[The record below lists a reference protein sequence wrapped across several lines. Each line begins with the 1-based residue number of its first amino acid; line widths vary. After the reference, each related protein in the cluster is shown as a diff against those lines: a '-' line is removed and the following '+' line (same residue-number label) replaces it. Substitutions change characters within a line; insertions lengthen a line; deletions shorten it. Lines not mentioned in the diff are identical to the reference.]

1 MPECQIICLAN
12 SYKHGGRCV
21 AGVRT
26 DGKGWVRPISDA
38 PDGTL
43 NYRDYRLSNGTDV
56 KVLDLVSISL
66 TEPKPA
72 KHQPENWLFEKQ
84 PWKLIARP
92 APSDVLKA
100 VANVLSVDSFLF
112 KDTRDRIPFK
122 EFNEKPAASSLAI
135 VHPSK
140 LEFCI
145 TQSFAGNKQLRA
157 KFELAGRVFNLAVT
171 DPVWKDRLSN
181 KIHGT
186 YGRADVGID
195 NDTQVFL
202 TISLGE
208 PLDGFCYKL
217 VAAVLQVAL
226 PVAEAKGKPYSVV
239 EKRITYPNAY
249 ARWSAE
255 DDKKLREKFQEGISQ
270 QELSKLFQRNSGAI
284 RSRLFKLGLINRLFL
299 KVSG

>member
-26 DGKGWVRPISDA
+26 DGKGWVRPISDSA
-38 PDGTL
+38 DGTL

-92 APSDVLKA
+92 APSDALKA
-100 VANVLSVDSFLF
+100 VANILFVDSFLF
-112 KDTRDRIPFK
+112 KNTKDRIPSK

-145 TQSFAGNKQLRA
+145 TQSFSGKKQLRA
-157 KFELAGRVFNLAVT
+157 KFELAGRVFDLAVT
-171 DPVWKDRLSN
+171 DPVWKDRLN
-181 KIHGT
+181 NRIHGT

-217 VAAVLQVAL
+217 VAAVLQVSL
-226 PVAEAKGKPYSVV
+226 PVIESRGKTHSIVD
-239 EKRITYPNAY
+239 EHETHPNAY

-255 DDKKLREKFQEGISQ
+255 DDKKLCDKFREGISQ
-270 QELSKLFQRNSGAI
+270 KELAKLFQRNSGAI
-284 RSRLFKLGLINRLFL
+284 RSRLVKLGLI
-299 KVSG
+299 K